1 MRVLSSALLLVALT
15 GCAGQLRETSP
26 ALPSPGTHVRG
37 IAGQDLVVSLPSLR
51 QRKTEAPDTAL
62 VRGTLR
68 LAKPTVNVYVSAFGN
83 FSSNAIPEYLV
94 PNRRNLAPEC
104 HVFQVFYP
112 NGIGVN
118 AQHFLYVPEAFG
130 QVLEFNPKCG
140 AVAATVTLPAG
151 RDNQGTDV
159 AFDTTAKI
167 AYVDTVEDG
176 VYPIPFGSTTPGSPL
191 TCNAYALSFAVAT
204 DSKGDVFAAGQTS
217 TGTLVVEW
225 AGGKGNCQ
233 TLGISGF
240 GTINGL
246 TMDSKDN
253 LIDIDDSAGILV
265 WAPPYNGAPNRVIK
279 EMGASAY
286 GKLDAGNRILYVA
299 DYENLTADA
308 YDYKTGTYNYS
319 WNQGLPQ
326 TGAIEGIAVDP

>member
-1 MRVLSSALLLVALT
+1 MPVLSRAVLLVALA
-15 GCAGQLRETSP
+15 GCAGQLRDAAPPLSP
-26 ALPSPGTHVRG
+26 ETHVRG
-37 IAGQDLVVSLPSLR
+37 IAGQDLLVSLLSLR
-51 QRKTEAPDTAL
+51 GAKTEAPDAAL
-62 VRGTLR
+62 VHGTLR

-83 FSSNAIPEYLV
+83 PNEIPEYLV
-94 PNRRNLAPEC
+94 PNRRNLQPEC
-104 HVFQVFYP
+104 YVFQIYYP

-118 AQHFLYVPEAFG
+118 AQHILYAPVPFG

-159 AFDTTAKI
+159 AFDSKAKI

-191 TCNAYALSFAVAT
+191 TCNAYSLSFAVAT

-217 TGTLVVEW
+217 TGSVVVEW
-225 AGGKGNCQ
+225 AGAKGACQ
-233 TLGISGF
+233 TLGVTGF

-246 TMDSKDN
+246 TMDAKDN

-265 WAPPYNGAPNRVIK
+265 WASPYNGAPTRVIK

-299 DYENLTADA
+299 DYQNLTADA

-319 WNQGLPQ
+319 WNQGLPE
-326 TGAIEGIAVDP
+326 TGTIEGIAVDP